1 MISQS
6 WDLKVTNRLLS
17 SILQQQRASLKNIG
31 MQLSRINQVITFSK
45 LSQLLEFWA
54 LWRTLWIRGFNK
66 KLGSTVENYFTKK
79 ETLAEEDE
87 SRDPKQNETEN
98 I

>member
-1 MISQS
+1 
-6 WDLKVTNRLLS
+6 
-17 SILQQQRASLKNIG
+17 
-31 MQLSRINQVITFSK
+31 MQLSRINQVITSSK
-45 LSQLLEFWA
+45 LFKQEFWA
-54 LWRTLWIRGFNK
+54 LWRAFWIRDFNK